1 MSTIGNYK
9 GDGVTQ
15 IILERIE
22 QLVKHGRTIELDFKI
37 NKNFELAYAAQ
48 LLIKWP
54 GVMPKGIFEKLAP
67 PKGWDEKIFLH
78 MMQKPY
84 KDRLV
89 IAGALLAAEIDR
101 LQYLEHI
108 KGPTKA

>member
-1 MSTIGNYK
+1 MNISWRS
-9 GDGVTQ
+9 GVLQ
-15 IILERIE
+15 IADERRE
-22 QLVKHGRTIELDFKI
+22 QLEKHGRTIELDFK
-37 NKNFELAYAAQ
+37 NNRNFELTYAAQ

-54 GVMPKGIFEKLAP
+54 GIMPKGIFEKLAP
-67 PKGWDEKIFLH
+67 PKGWDEKVFLH
-78 MMQKPY
+78 MMQKTY

-101 LQYLEHI
+101 LQYVEHI